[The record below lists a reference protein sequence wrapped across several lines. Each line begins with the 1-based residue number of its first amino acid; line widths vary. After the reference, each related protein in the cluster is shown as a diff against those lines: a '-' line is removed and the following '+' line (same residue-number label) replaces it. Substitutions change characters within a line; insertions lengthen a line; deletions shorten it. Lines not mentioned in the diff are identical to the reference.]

1 VTPTQRSAACLP
13 VLGLALL
20 LLGCGKK
27 NEPAPQG
34 PPSIPPGPQGGFKEE
49 PIDDKAPFA
58 AGKHAFRNNG
68 CGRCHTINGAGGS
81 PGPVAGGF
89 PGKGGF
95 GPPPDK
101 GGFGPPDKGG
111 GFGPPGKGG
120 FGPPGKGGFPPFKQ
134 KGPDL
139 GKVGQDPA
147 HTVEWLMAYIRD
159 PKSRK
164 PDAKMPPQG
173 KINDQDLRAVAEYL
187 ASLK

>member
-1 VTPTQRSAACLP
+1 VQRPAACLA

-34 PPSIPPGPQGGFKEE
+34 PPPNFKPGPQGGIKEE
-49 PIDDKAPFA
+49 PIDDNAPHA

-68 CGRCHTINGAGGS
+68 CVRCHTINGARFS
-81 PGPVAGGF
+81 GPMAGGF

-95 GPPPDK
+95 GPPDKGGFPPFADK
-101 GGFGPPDKGG
+101 GGFGPPD
-111 GFGPPGKGG
+111 KGG
-120 FGPPGKGGFPPFKQ
+120 FGPPGKGGFPPFKA

-139 GKVGQDPA
+139 GKVGQDPT
-147 HTVEWLMAYIRD
+147 HTVEWLMEYVRN
-159 PKSRK
+159 PKSK
-164 PDAKMPPQG
+164 KADAKMPAQT

>member
-1 VTPTQRSAACLP
+1 MQRSAVCLP
-13 VLGLALL
+13 VLALTLL

-27 NEPAPQG
+27 DEPAPQG
-34 PPSIPPGPQGGFKEE
+34 GGPGAKGFPNFPGGPPGGFKEE

-58 AGKHAFRNNG
+58 AGQHAFRNNG
-68 CGRCHTINGAGGS
+68 CRRCHTINGAGGF
-81 PGPVAGGF
+81 PGAMTGGF

-95 GPPPDK
+95 GPPDK

-120 FGPPGKGGFPPFKQ
+120 FPPFGR

-139 GKVGQDPA
+139 GKAGQDPT
-147 HTVEWLMAYIRD
+147 HSVEWLMAYIRD
-159 PKSRK
+159 PKSK
-164 PDAKMPPQG
+164 KADAKMPPQG
-173 KINDQDLRAVAEYL
+173 KINEKDLRDVAEYL